1 MLNNENVNYWDLV
14 LVSMLAQHIDPCV
27 ILKKKK
33 KTLKISLLSL
43 SRSLQN

>member
-27 ILKKKK
+27 IWEKKKNP
-33 KTLKISLLSL
+33 KIFSAFFI
-43 SRSLQN
+43 

>member
-27 ILKKKK
+27 IWKKKK
-33 KTLKISLLSL
+33 KQNPKIFSAFFI
-43 SRSLQN
+43 